1 MLLLGTKNVLVCII
15 RQVFLILI
23 ERCLRIC
30 KPICFV
36 SLLTRGES
44 MCVFFNAFHF
54 SISSAALPIIFEF
67 INECH
72 ELLKYCKIIQTGI

>member
-1 MLLLGTKNVLVCII
+1 MCKFIICKVSLLLL
-15 RQVFLILI
+15 

-30 KPICFV
+30 KPISFI

-44 MCVFFNAFHF
+44 MCLFFNAFHF
-54 SISSAALPIIFEF
+54 SISSAVLPIIFEF

-72 ELLKYCKIIQTGI
+72 QLLKLCKIIQTGI